1 MNPLEWTLLALITV
15 GAAAAA
21 GHALLSKRDPRA
33 ALGWIAV
40 CLMFPAAGPVFY
52 FLFGINR
59 IRTRAR
65 KLQLP
70 PGAPPQR
77 FLAAPDATRELTYKD
92 VAADYRQLARIS
104 DAITGRPLVRGNSV
118 ELLHSGEQA
127 YPSMLAAV
135 GAAERTVYLA
145 TYIFESNHTGLRF
158 VDALAAAKARGVRV
172 RVLVDGIGELYS
184 LPRIGAVLRKQA
196 VPAARFLP
204 PRLLPPAVHV
214 NLRNH
219 RKLLVVDG
227 RIGFTGG
234 MNIGDRHLADH
245 GDNPGRV
252 VDAHFRLEGPIV
264 GQMERVFIDDWS
276 FAAGE
281 WLDASVPGDQMC
293 GTAICRS
300 IVDGPDD
307 DMDRLATIL
316 IGAAAVAQRRIRIM
330 TPYFLP
336 PPGLYAALQA
346 AALRGVEVLL
356 ILPGRNNLPYVQ
368 WATRHILGEL
378 LRWGVRV
385 YYQPA
390 PFVHTKLFVVDDHY
404 AQIGSANLDPRSL
417 RLNFELGVEV
427 YDTRFAGTLA
437 AHFDE
442 VCGRSTQLGLA
453 DLQSLPLLTRVRDAT
468 AWLFSPYL

>member
-40 CLMFPAAGPVFY
+40 CLMFPAAGPVLY

-65 KLQLP
+65 KLQLS
-70 PGAPPQR
+70 PGAPPPR
-77 FLAAPDATRELTYKD
+77 ALSAPDSTGELTYKD
-92 VAADYRQLARIS
+92 VAAEYRQLARIS

-127 YPSMLAAV
+127 YPSMLAAI
-135 GAAERTVYLA
+135 GAAERSVYLA
-145 TYIFESNHTGLRF
+145 TYIFESNQTGLRF
-158 VDALAAAKARGVRV
+158 VGALAAAKARGVRV

-184 LPRIGAVLRKQA
+184 LPRIGTVLRKQS

-204 PRLLPPAVHV
+204 PRLLPPAVHI

-264 GQMERVFIDDWS
+264 GQMERVFIVYLFLCAW
-276 FAAGE
+276 F
-281 WLDASVPGDQMC
+281 WVLVF
-293 GTAICRS
+293 
-300 IVDGPDD
+300 
-307 DMDRLATIL
+307 LA
-316 IGAAAVAQRRIRIM
+316 V
-330 TPYFLP
+330 
-336 PPGLYAALQA
+336 
-346 AALRGVEVLL
+346 
-356 ILPGRNNLPYVQ
+356 
-368 WATRHILGEL
+368 
-378 LRWGVRV
+378 
-385 YYQPA
+385 
-390 PFVHTKLFVVDDHY
+390 
-404 AQIGSANLDPRSL
+404 
-417 RLNFELGVEV
+417 
-427 YDTRFAGTLA
+427 
-437 AHFDE
+437 
-442 VCGRSTQLGLA
+442 
-453 DLQSLPLLTRVRDAT
+453 
-468 AWLFSPYL
+468 